1 MTENDNNAS
10 ANEAAGSGNVVALP
24 TAPKEKSYKKVA
36 NFVHEHPLMTV
47 AGGLAVGALA
57 AALLPKRNRA
67 YIAKRT
73 SLWADAVSAAS
84 VAIAQQA
91 LMRTEAA
98 ASQVRNHADAL
109 AGRAEHLG
117 QVTIGGVEKF
127 GEAASDK
134 ARSLLGRSRPEPT
147 LAEKIVSAAGELRDR
162 LHR

>member
-1 MTENDNNAS
+1 MTENDSNAP
-10 ANEAAGSGNVVALP
+10 ATDATGSGNVVALP
-24 TAPKEKSYKKVA
+24 SAPKEKAHNKVA
-36 NFVHEHPLMTV
+36 DFVHEHPLMTV

-73 SLWADAVSAAS
+73 SLWADAISAAS

-91 LMRTEAA
+91 LQRAEAA
-98 ASQVRNHADAL
+98 SSQVQNHADAL
-109 AGRAEHLG
+109 AGHAEHLG
-117 QVTIGGVEKF
+117 QAAIGKVEKI

-134 ARSLLGRSRPEPT
+134 AHSLLGRPRPEPT
-147 LAEKIVSAAGELRDR
+147 LAEKIVAIAGELKDK